1 MCGCASSWLALAA
14 GRSLLYNLGMS
25 AVRIALFL
33 VCLSAPASADLVPAP
48 IPTPSAPSAPGPRA
62 DPSPS
67 FGSPPAGFEQL
78 QADFERGAAQLRE
91 SQSALRRN
99 LLELLSPAQRALV
112 ASTIGELAT
121 NPEPDVISATR
132 RIDAA
137 LSPAQ
142 AAAIIRLVNAEA
154 ARRQAMFL
162 QMAQQQ
168 MPPLAGEVPAT
179 HQSATIQAHSAFGV
193 GGATMFMGVA
203 PGQSAGTTLL
213 RVLTSPGTSPLG
225 PTPVIVRGSLLPAP
239 SIGP

>member
-1 MCGCASSWLALAA
+1 
-14 GRSLLYNLGMS
+14 MS

-168 MPPLAGEVPAT
+168 MPPLARQLPAAAPPLAGEVPAT